1 MPPPS
6 KPTKPSYHG
15 AGKDSGDHSAPPSNT
30 LWVGNLTGEVTDEVL
45 IDMFKSFEPLHATS
59 YGSRGYGFIFFRRTE
74 DSVAAKDSL
83 HGSVLKGSSI
93 KIEFARPA
101 KACKH
106 IWIGGISTGLSKEH
120 FEEEFAKFGKI
131 DEFKFVR
138 ERNVAAIEYARLED
152 AIQAMRSMNGKDLDG
167 EQLRVDFVRL
177 QPIRRENW
185 ADGSDT
191 RDYPGRGIGPS
202 DVHAGSK
209 RSQPSHS
216 SGFRR
221 DGHPS
226 NILWVGYPPSVQ
238 MDEQKLHNAMIL
250 FGEIERMK
258 SFPTRNYSFVE
269 FRSADEARRAKEGL
283 QGRLFNDPRITIM
296 FSHSGLAPDRGPEMY
311 GGEHFLAPQI
321 EVYNHSHPFGADI
334 PLRPFGP
341 HSSYDPH
348 AGPEFD
354 EVDRHYGA
362 REGSGK
368 ILMGSRWGRRSPPTS
383 AIFYSSPSV
392 RTSSGCDVY
401 EANQFQR
408 DSKRSR
414 IESSL
419 PGHETPFPSRMIDD
433 HRLGMNRSYGHALD
447 GTGPG
452 ISSNHGG
459 NQASPLVSRFSPEPV
474 QESEDDYIWR
484 GLIAKGGTPVC
495 HARCIPIGEGL
506 SIEIPETVNCSARTG
521 LDTLEK
527 HYEEAAGFDLV
538 FFLPDSE
545 EDFGSYTEFLR
556 YLASKDRAGVAKL
569 SGGTTL
575 FLIPPSDFLQ
585 NVLKVVGPE
594 RLYGVVLRM
603 SRSVHNTESHP
614 TVTSL
619 QYADRLQYSSL
630 SDRDLIS
637 PRMQPPVMGTDYGQ
651 IAHADSKMSKPTYHP
666 LPTEAPA
673 VHSSLPNYG
682 STSTASNP
690 EASQKGIIFTPELI
704 ASLASLIP
712 TNQQT
717 PTTEV
722 PQQQNYRP
730 QVDATQPESFRPLIP
745 LAAPRSNY
753 QVPEYAVTSNQQLPA
768 SQFIHPVSSLPI
780 YQSYPSVVA
789 TPSHSL
795 QPVFSRAQMHDSSA
809 NAYQQAQIPSTMTFT
824 SFPVPHQT
832 GHVVA
837 SAQINQQHQL
847 EATANAQKGCEVV
860 QGIDVSRLYST
871 PALNNA
877 SSVTVDQVPGASGFP
892 QLQAVMPSVYE
903 RTTSELSNQVQQHQA
918 SSEAFPNKQEVDE
931 DKNKRYQSTLQF
943 AASLLQQ
950 IHQKPQ

>member
-6 KPTKPSYHG
+6 KSTRPLYHG
-15 AGKDSGDHSAPPSNT
+15 AGRDSGDHGASPSNS

-45 IDMFKSFEPLHATS
+45 IDTFASFEPLDATS
-59 YGSRGYGFIFFRRTE
+59 YGSRGYGFVFFRRT
-74 DSVAAKDSL
+74 DDAVAAKDSL
-83 HGSVLKGSSI
+83 QGAALKGTSI

-138 ERNVAAIEYARLED
+138 ERNVATIEYARLED

-167 EQLRVDFVRL
+167 EQIRVDFVRL
-177 QPIRRENW
+177 QPIKRENW
-185 ADGSDT
+185 ADASDT
-191 RDYPGRGIGPS
+191 RDYPGRGLGPS

-216 SGFRR
+216 SGLRR

-238 MDEQKLHNAMIL
+238 IDEQKLHNAMIL

-258 SFPTRNYSFVE
+258 SFPSRNYSFVE
-269 FRSADEARRAKEGL
+269 FRSVDEARRAKEGL

-296 FSHSGLAPDRGPEMY
+296 FSHSGLAPDRGQEMH
-311 GGEHFLAPQI
+311 GGEHFVAPQM
-321 EVYNHSHPFGADI
+321 EVYNHSRPFGADM

-341 HSSYDPH
+341 HSGYDPH
-348 AGPEFD
+348 SGPEFD
-354 EVDRHYGA
+354 EVDMHYGA

-368 ILMGSRWGRRSPPTS
+368 SLMGPRWGRSSPSTS
-383 AIFYSSPSV
+383 VVLPSSPSV
-392 RTSSGCDVY
+392 RTSSGWDVY

-419 PGHETPFPSRMIDD
+419 PGHETSFPSRMIDER
-433 HRLGMNRSYGHALD
+433 RLTTNHGYGHSVD
-447 GTGPG
+447 GTALG
-452 ISSNHGG
+452 ISSNHGR
-459 NQASPLVSRFSPEPV
+459 NRASPLLYRFSPEPV
-474 QESEDDYIWR
+474 QESDDDFIWR

-495 HARCIPIGEGL
+495 HARCIPVGDGL
-506 SIEIPETVNCSARTG
+506 SLEIPETVNCSARTG
-521 LDTLEK
+521 LDTLAK

-575 FLIPPSDFLQ
+575 FLIPPSDFLR

-603 SRSVHNTESHP
+603 PRSVPNTESHP
-614 TVTSL
+614 TMTL
-619 QYADRLQYSSL
+619 PQYADRPQYPSQ
-630 SDRDLIS
+630 SDQSLIS
-637 PRMQPPVMGTDYGQ
+637 PRMEPPVIVTDYGQ
-651 IAHADSKMSKPTYHP
+651 VAQADSIMSKPTYHLP
-666 LPTEAPA
+666 PTETPA
-673 VHSSLPNYG
+673 VHSALPNYG
-682 STSTASNP
+682 STSTTSNP
-690 EASQKGIIFTPELI
+690 EAPKSGIIFTPELI

-717 PTTEV
+717 LTTEV
-722 PQQQNYRP
+722 PQQQSYRP
-730 QVDATQPESFRPLIP
+730 QVEAAQQESFRPIIP
-745 LAAPRSNY
+745 PAASQSNY
-753 QVPEYAVTSNQQLPA
+753 QVSEYCLPSNQHLPA
-768 SQFIHPVSSLPI
+768 SQFIHPVSSLPL
-780 YQSYPSVVA
+780 YQSYTSVVA
-789 TPSHSL
+789 TPSNSL
-795 QPVFSRAQMHDSSA
+795 QPVISGAQMHYSSV
-809 NAYQQAQIPSTMTFT
+809 NAYQQAQISSTMPFSSFT
-824 SFPVPHQT
+824 IPHQN
-832 GHVVA
+832 VA
-837 SAQINQQHQL
+837 APAQINQHHQL
-847 EATANAQKGCEVV
+847 EATASAQKGYGVV
-860 QGIDVSRLYST
+860 QGTDVSGLYSA
-871 PALNNA
+871 PALNHT

-892 QLQAVMPSVYE
+892 QLQSVMPLVYE
-903 RTTSELSNQVQQHQA
+903 RTNSELSNQVQQHQT
-918 SSEAFPNKQEVDE
+918 SSEGGPNRQEVDE